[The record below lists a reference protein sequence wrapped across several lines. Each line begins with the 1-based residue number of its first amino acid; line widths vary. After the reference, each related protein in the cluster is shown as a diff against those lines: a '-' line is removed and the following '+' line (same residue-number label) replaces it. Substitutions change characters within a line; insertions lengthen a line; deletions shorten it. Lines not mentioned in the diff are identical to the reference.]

1 LPSLLRF
8 QEAQTRLSITLHQ
21 IHLLPLRTL
30 TALLTV
36 LTRYSPR
43 LRLVLT
49 LTTASAPGV
58 LREVLPAAV
67 MEALEMRIFEGIEGG
82 DVWEEVIK
90 DVRRLLPP
98 SARMTSTADL
108 PGRSQLYFS
117 SWEPEVLIDGA
128 TFDELRDTYERKSH
142 SVEGLTAALHVSR
155 LAAQKR
161 VSPCKC

>member
-98 SARMTSTADL
+98 SARMT
-108 PGRSQLYFS
+108 
-117 SWEPEVLIDGA
+117 LID
-128 TFDELRDTYERKSH
+128 R
-142 SVEGLTAALHVSR
+142 
-155 LAAQKR
+155 
-161 VSPCKC
+161 